1 MLDTFHSRFFSHM
14 AEQLNLKYYFKLS
27 RNKYQCMLVHFWKTP
42 LNRKTWN
49 LFNPFRLARVKFMTS
64 DVMESIWGSFKI
76 VPRRTDH
83 SVPCSLLSFRQVS
96 IEMEW
101 RLHLGFLE
109 RNVSLCSILNST
121 PMMSPTSKYMLSNVK
136 RCHKKSRDV
145 THRNISKNKPSWAM
159 SNWSIWFVWATFPR
173 FSILISS
180 VDDFDP
186 INFTI
191 ISSLVPLNIKSVKI

>member
-1 MLDTFHSRFFSHM
+1 
-14 AEQLNLKYYFKLS
+14 
-27 RNKYQCMLVHFWKTP
+27 MLVNFWKTP
-42 LNRKTWN
+42 VNRKTP

-145 THRNISKNKPSWAM
+145 THRNISNNKPSWAM